1 MTNATDNTDSKFTSP
16 IQQARKTN
24 EASRKQLR
32 EALNQMIPSAIAS
45 LQKRVDEGDLGA
57 LQLIASRVLPV
68 PKSTMEPVKFSLPAN
83 SSLVEKCDVIM
94 QAIATAKLPPDIGLN
109 MLQALNGM
117 AKVIETEQLA
127 AELAEIKKMLAG
139 DANES

>member
-1 MTNATDNTDSKFTSP
+1 MTKATDNTGSKFTSP

-32 EALNQMIPSAIAS
+32 EALNAMIPSAVTS

-83 SSLVEKCDVIM
+83 SSLVEKCDAVM
-94 QAIATAKLPPDIGLN
+94 QAIATGKLPPDIGLN
-109 MLQALNGM
+109 MIQALNGM
-117 AKVIETEQLA
+117 AKVIETE
-127 AELAEIKKMLAG
+127 ELAKQIEELKELVG
-139 DANES
+139 GTNER

>member
-1 MTNATDNTDSKFTSP
+1 MTKATDNTDSKFTSP

-32 EALNQMIPSAIAS
+32 EALNSMIPSAVTS

-68 PKSTMEPVKFSLPAN
+68 PKSTMEPVKFSLPAD
-83 SSLVEKCDVIM
+83 SSLVEKCDAVM
-94 QAIATAKLPPDIGLN
+94 QAIATGKLPPDIGLN
-109 MLQALNGM
+109 MMQALNGM
-117 AKVIETEQLA
+117 AKVIETE
-127 AELAEIKKMLAG
+127 ELAKQIEELKQMLGG
-139 DANES
+139 DNER

>member
-1 MTNATDNTDSKFTSP
+1 MTKATDNTDSKFTSP

-32 EALNQMIPSAIAS
+32 EALNAMIPSAVTS

-83 SSLVEKCDVIM
+83 SSLVEKCDAVM
-94 QAIATAKLPPDIGLN
+94 QAIATGKLAPDIGLN
-109 MLQALNGM
+109 MMQALNGM
-117 AKVIETEQLA
+117 AKVIETE
-127 AELAEIKKMLAG
+127 ELAKQIEELKQMLGG
-139 DANES
+139 DNER

>member
-1 MTNATDNTDSKFTSP
+1 MTKATDNIDSKFTSP

-24 EASRKQLR
+24 EASRKQFR
-32 EALNQMIPSAIAS
+32 EALNAMIPSAVTS

-83 SSLVEKCDVIM
+83 SSLVEKCDAVM
-94 QAIATAKLPPDIGLN
+94 QAIATGKLPPDIGLN
-109 MLQALNGM
+109 MMQALNGM
-117 AKVIETEQLA
+117 AKVIETE
-127 AELAEIKKMLAG
+127 ELAKQIEELKQMLGG
-139 DANES
+139 DNER

>member
-1 MTNATDNTDSKFTSP
+1 MTKATDNTDSKFTSP

-32 EALNQMIPSAIAS
+32 EALNAMIPSAVTS

-68 PKSTMEPVKFSLPAN
+68 PKSTMEPVKFSLPAK
-83 SSLVEKCDVIM
+83 SSLVEKCDAVM
-94 QAIATAKLPPDIGLN
+94 RAIATGKLPPDIGLN
-109 MLQALNGM
+109 MMQALNGM
-117 AKVIETEQLA
+117 AKVIETE
-127 AELAEIKKMLAG
+127 ELAKQIEELKQMLGG
-139 DANES
+139 DNER

>member
-1 MTNATDNTDSKFTSP
+1 MTKATDNTDGKFTSP

-32 EALNQMIPSAIAS
+32 EALNAMIPSAVTS

-83 SSLVEKCDVIM
+83 SSLVEKCDAVM
-94 QAIATAKLPPDIGLN
+94 QAIATGKLPPDIGLN
-109 MLQALNGM
+109 MLTALGTV
-117 AKVIETEQLA
+117 ARVTETEQLA

>member
-1 MTNATDNTDSKFTSP
+1 MTKATDNTDGKFVP
-16 IQQARKTN
+16 PLVQARKTN

-32 EALNQMIPSAIAS
+32 EALNAMIPSAVAS
-45 LQKRVDEGDLGA
+45 LEKRVAEGDLGA

-83 SSLVEKCDVIM
+83 SSLVEKCDAVM
-94 QAIATAKLPPDIGLN
+94 QAIADSQLAPDIGLN
-109 MLQALNGM
+109 MLTALGTV
-117 AKVIETEQLA
+117 ARVTETEQLA